1 MRDAKWHSKI
11 SQMTH
16 RIDSK
21 RAPFDGSDA
30 IILYREIEKA
40 TVDNAE
46 RALPRVGIHGHDVRQ
61 NFLGAAI

>member
-1 MRDAKWHSKI
+1 
-11 SQMTH
+11 MTH

-40 TVDNAE
+40 TLDNAE

-61 NFLGAAI
+61 NFVGAAI